1 VALHASYFGVSF
13 DKRWGFGYDI
23 KEASDIAVASNRRV
37 VWMKGLWIGIMG
49 GWVLVAWAG
58 SVAAT
63 PRSWDDVMRG
73 GGVVWDQQP
82 LPSGGPGADTDFY
95 SDSGQQV
102 WQQVADDILLADPA
116 TIRRIV
122 WWGFYGGNF
131 TGSPLPPEG
140 PETMR
145 IRFYDARPEDGL
157 PGATLYEE
165 SFLNPSRTATGRIV
179 ATPLYPSEYIFQVD
193 LPTPFD
199 LDAGEVY
206 WLEVVQVGD
215 VDSHYRWEYSPGNGT
230 PYAFLNPWVPDWQR
244 TGTTANVA
252 FQLSTVPEPAT
263 FVLFAFGFVL
273 AGGRSRRR
281 GGFSMR
287 N

>member
-1 VALHASYFGVSF
+1 M
-13 DKRWGFGYDI
+13 
-23 KEASDIAVASNRRV
+23 KEASDIAVADTRRV
-37 VWMKGLWIGIMG
+37 VWMRGLWIGMMG
-49 GWVLVAWAG
+49 GSVLVAWAG
-58 SVAAT
+58 SVAAA
-63 PRSWDDVMRG
+63 PGSWDDVMRG

-82 LPSGGPGADTDFY
+82 LNTGGPGADTDFY
-95 SDSGQQV
+95 TDWGEQF
-102 WQQVADDILLADPA
+102 WEQVADDILLADPA

-131 TGSPLPPEG
+131 SGSTQPPEG

-165 SFLNPSRTATGRIV
+165 SYLNPSRTATGRIV
-179 ATPLYPSEYIFQVD
+179 FVPMLAPEYIFQVD
-193 LPTPFD
+193 LPTAFE

-215 VDSHYRWEYSPGNGT
+215 VDSTFRWEYSPGDGA
-230 PYAFLNPWVPDWQR
+230 PYAVRNPWFPDWVR
-244 TGTTANVA
+244 TDLTTNVA
-252 FQLSTVPEPAT
+252 FQLLTVPEPAT
-263 FVLFAFGFVL
+263 FVLFVFGFVL
-273 AGGRSRRR
+273 ARGRNRRR
-281 GGFSMR
+281 GGLSMR